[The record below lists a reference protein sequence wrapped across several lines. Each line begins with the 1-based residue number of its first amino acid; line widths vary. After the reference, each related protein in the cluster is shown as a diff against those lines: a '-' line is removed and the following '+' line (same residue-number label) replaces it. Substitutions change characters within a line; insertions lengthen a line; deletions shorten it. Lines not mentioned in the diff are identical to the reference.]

1 MNTVQRH
8 MDEIDAVKIG
18 EEWLIELGRRRG
30 ADKVDLHRCEGNGG
44 IRCVWKGRRMLAYY
58 ISVRDDM
65 NWTVLSCHDLS
76 QDLEPGAKS
85 PLTPTPSE
93 VGQEK
98 DAIQRRDEA
107 LDIAEKFAG
116 NLDPQNLAWALDQMC
131 QVLLGAEYPSWVANR
146 KAGEDGPE
154 THEWH
159 QGIKPEGI

>member
-1 MNTVQRH
+1 MKSVQRH
-8 MDEIDAVKIG
+8 MDEIDAVQVG
-18 EEWLIELGRRRG
+18 EKWLVELGQRRG
-30 ADKVDLHRCEGNGG
+30 ADKTDLHRCERNGG
-44 IRCVWKGRRMLAYY
+44 IRSAWKGNRLLAYF

-76 QDLEPGAKS
+76 QDLEPDAQA
-85 PLTPTPSE
+85 PATPSPPE

-107 LDIAEKFAG
+107 IAIAEKFAG
-116 NLDPQNLAWALDQMC
+116 NHEGQHLAWALDQMC
-131 QVLLGAEYPSWVANR
+131 QALLGAEYPSWVANR

-154 THEWH
+154 TYEWN